1 MKKLTGFLAIAF
13 FAATLTLSAQE
24 PKTTSQKGEK
34 MECKMGKDC
43 KMNCC
48 AGKSKSDGKTGK
60 SSKKKN

>member
-24 PKTTSQKGEK
+24 PKTTPKTGEK
-34 MECKMGKDC
+34 TECKMGKDC
-43 KMNCC
+43 KMSCC
-48 AGKSKSDGKTGK
+48 SEKGKK

>member
-1 MKKLTGFLAIAF
+1 MKKITGFLAIAF

-24 PKTTSQKGEK
+24 PKTNSKKGEK

-48 AGKSKSDGKTGK
+48 SGKSKSSEKSGKV
-60 SSKKKN
+60 SKKKN